1 MASRTIRTLSSVRPL
16 VIVSIIIALL
26 VGVGIGYVIVPSPAP
41 PKSTLPSTIP
51 IGVMVTL
58 TGSFSSYGARA
69 EAAAKVANT
78 QINDYVK
85 SLGIPTTFNFLY
97 EDTQTS
103 PPSVALTD
111 LQTLYTQGVKVVVG
125 GMTSGE
131 MAAID
136 SFADTNHIVV
146 IDGTSTAG
154 RASVA
159 PPGDYEFRDLP
170 AGGAEGAAL
179 TAAIMSKGY
188 KNVAMITASDT
199 YTLSIRQAFKN
210 AWLAAGGNLVADVN
224 YSYPATTDFT
234 VQLNT
239 LQSAVAPLMA
249 QNKSVAIFANMWED
263 VATMLAQAKSSN
275 SPLLSLTWFGNDNFA
290 QDNTIISNAGA
301 VVNQVKLVSVV
312 FAAPLTPTHA
322 ELNTAVNASIGQVPD
337 IYACATYDAAWI
349 AALSILT
356 AGQYNGTLIK
366 TAVPT
371 IAGQYYG
378 ATGNTALN
386 SLGDRNTMDM
396 DYWAVVSGTWQ
407 EVATY
412 SSVDQ
417 SVTWLMAI

>member
-1 MASRTIRTLSSVRPL
+1 MDSRTIRTLSSLRPL

-26 VGVGIGYVIVPSPAP
+26 VGVGIGYVIAPAPAP
-41 PKSTLPSTIP
+41 PKSTLPSTISV
-51 IGVMVTL
+51 GVMVTL

-78 QINDYVK
+78 QINNYVK

-103 PPSVALTD
+103 PPSVALTE
-111 LQTLYTQGVKVVVG
+111 LQTLYAQGVNVVIG

-136 SFADTNHIVV
+136 SYADTNHIVV

-159 PPGDYEFRDLP
+159 PPGDYEYRDMP

-179 TAAIMSKGY
+179 TAALMSKGY

-210 AWLAAGGNLVADVN
+210 AWLAAGGTLVADVN

-239 LQSAVAPLMA
+239 LQSAVAPLMS
-249 QNKSVAIFANMWED
+249 QNTSVAIFANMWED
-263 VATMLAQAKSSN
+263 VSTLLTQAKSSN

-290 QDNTIISNAGA
+290 QDNTIVSNAGA
-301 VVNQVKLVSVV
+301 EVNQVKLVSVV

-356 AGQYNGTLIK
+356 AGQNNGTLIK

-371 IAGQYYG
+371 IAGQYFG

-396 DYWAVVSGTWQ
+396 EYWAVVSGTWDR
-407 EVATY
+407 VATY

-417 SVTWLMAI
+417 SVTWLMAV

>member
-1 MASRTIRTLSSVRPL
+1 M
-16 VIVSIIIALL
+16 IA
-26 VGVGIGYVIVPSPAP
+26 PAPAP
-41 PKSTLPSTIP
+41 PKSTLPSTISV
-51 IGVMVTL
+51 GVMVTL

-78 QINDYVK
+78 QINNYVK

-103 PPSVALTD
+103 PPSVALTE
-111 LQTLYTQGVKVVVG
+111 LQTLYAQGVNVVIG

-136 SFADTNHIVV
+136 SYADTNHIVV

-159 PPGDYEFRDLP
+159 PPGDYEFRDMP

-179 TAAIMSKGY
+179 TAALMSKGY

-210 AWLAAGGNLVADVN
+210 AWLAAGGTLVADVN

-239 LQSAVAPLMA
+239 LQSAVAPLMS
-249 QNKSVAIFANMWED
+249 QNTSVAIFANMWED
-263 VATMLAQAKSSN
+263 VSTLLTQAKSSN

-290 QDNTIISNAGA
+290 QDNTIVSNAGA
-301 VVNQVKLVSVV
+301 EVNQVKLVSVV

-356 AGQYNGTLIK
+356 AGQNNGTLIK

-371 IAGQYYG
+371 IAGQYFG

-396 DYWAVVSGTWQ
+396 EYWAVVSGTWDR
-407 EVATY
+407 VATY

-417 SVTWLMAI
+417 SVTWLMAV

>member
-1 MASRTIRTLSSVRPL
+1 
-16 VIVSIIIALL
+16 
-26 VGVGIGYVIVPSPAP
+26 
-41 PKSTLPSTIP
+41 
-51 IGVMVTL
+51 MVTL

-78 QINDYVK
+78 QINNYVK

-97 EDTQTS
+97 EDTETS
-103 PPSVALTD
+103 PPSVALTE
-111 LQTLYTQGVKVVVG
+111 LQTLYTQGVKVVIG

-146 IDGTSTAG
+146 IDGTSTAD

-159 PPGDYEFRDLP
+159 PPGDYEFRDMP

-188 KNVAMITASDT
+188 KNVAMITSSDT
-199 YTLSIRQAFKN
+199 YSISIRQAFKN
-210 AWLAAGGNLVADVN
+210 AWLAAGGNIVADVN

-239 LQSAVAPLMA
+239 LQSAVAPLIA

-263 VATMLAQAKSSN
+263 VSTILTQAKSSN
-275 SPLLSLTWFGNDNFA
+275 SPLLNLTWFGPDTYA

-301 VVNQVKLVSVV
+301 EASQVKLISVI
-312 FAAPLTPTHA
+312 FATALTPTLA
-322 ELNTAVNASIGQVPD
+322 ALNSAVNASIGQVPD
-337 IYACATYDAAWI
+337 IYAAATYDAAWI

-371 IAGQYYG
+371 IADQYYG

-386 SLGDRNTMDM
+386 AAGDRNTMDM
-396 DYWAVVSGTWQ
+396 DFWAVVSGTWT

-412 SSVDQ
+412 SSIDQ
-417 SVTWLMAI
+417 SVTWLMAV

>member
-1 MASRTIRTLSSVRPL
+1 LSSVRPI
-16 VIVSIIIALL
+16 VIVFIIIALL
-26 VGVGIGYVIVPSPAP
+26 VGVGIGYAIVPAPAP
-41 PKSTLPSTIP
+41 PKTTLPSTIP

-78 QINDYVK
+78 QINDYAK

-103 PPSVALTD
+103 PPSVALTE
-111 LQTLYTQGVKVVVG
+111 LQTLYTQGVKVVIG

-146 IDGTSTAG
+146 IDGTSTASRG
-154 RASVA
+154 SVA
-159 PPGDYEFRDLP
+159 PPGDYEFRDMP

-179 TAAIMSKGY
+179 TAAFMSKGY
-188 KNVAMITASDT
+188 KNVAMISSSDT
-199 YTLSIRQAFKN
+199 YSLSIRQAFKD
-210 AWLAAGGNLVADVN
+210 AWLAAGGNLVSDVN

-234 VQLNT
+234 VQLNA
-239 LQSAVAPLMA
+239 LQSAVAPLVA

-263 VATMLAQAKSSN
+263 VATMLTQAKSSN
-275 SPLLSLTWFGNDNFA
+275 SPLLSLTWFGPDTYA

-301 VVNQVKLVSVV
+301 ESNQVKLISVI
-312 FAAPLTPTHA
+312 FAAPLTPSHA
-322 ELNTAVNASIGQVPD
+322 ELNAAVNASIGQEPD

-349 AALSILT
+349 AALSILS

-386 SLGDRNTMDM
+386 PSGDRNTMDM
-396 DYWAVVSGTWQ
+396 EFWAVVSGTW
-407 EVATY
+407 ERVATY

-417 SVTWLMAI
+417 SVTWLMAV

>member
-1 MASRTIRTLSSVRPL
+1 MSSVLKPS
-16 VIVSIIIALL
+16 VIAIVIIALL
-26 VGVGIGYVIVPSPAP
+26 VGVGIGYVIVPAPAP

-51 IGVMVTL
+51 VGVMVTL

-78 QINDYVK
+78 QINNYVK

-111 LQTLYTQGVKVVVG
+111 LQTLYTQGVKVVIG

-136 SFADTNHIVV
+136 SYADTNHIVV

-179 TAAIMSKGY
+179 TSALMNKGY
-188 KNVAMITASDT
+188 KDVAMITASDT

-210 AWLAAGGNLVADVN
+210 AWLAAGGTLVADVN

-239 LQSAVAPLMA
+239 LQSAVAPLTS
-249 QNKSVAIFANMWED
+249 QSKPVAIFANMWED
-263 VATMLAQAKSSN
+263 VATLLAQAKSSN

-301 VVNQVKLVSVV
+301 TVDQVKLISVV
-312 FAAPLTPTHA
+312 FAAPLTPIHSA
-322 ELNTAVNASIGQVPD
+322 LNTAVNASIGQVPD

-349 AALSILT
+349 AALSVLSS
-356 AGQYNGTLIK
+356 GQYNGTLIK

-378 ATGNTALN
+378 ATGNPALN

-396 DYWAVVSGTWQ
+396 VYWAVVSGTWQ

-412 SSVDQ
+412 SSTDQ
-417 SVTWLMAI
+417 SVTWLMAV

>member
-1 MASRTIRTLSSVRPL
+1 MARTIRTLSSVRPL
-16 VIVSIIIALL
+16 VIVFIIIALL
-26 VGVGIGYVIVPSPAP
+26 VGVGIGYAIVPAPAP
-41 PKSTLPSTIP
+41 PKTTLPSTIP

-78 QINDYVK
+78 QINNYVK

-103 PPSVALTD
+103 PPSVALTE
-111 LQTLYTQGVKVVVG
+111 LQTLYTQGVKVVIG

-136 SFADTNHIVV
+136 TYADTNHIVV

-159 PPGDYEFRDLP
+159 PPGDYEFRDMP

-179 TAAIMSKGY
+179 AAALMSKGY
-188 KNVAMITASDT
+188 KNVAMISSSDT
-199 YTLSIRQAFKN
+199 YSLSIRQAFKD
-210 AWLAAGGNLVADVN
+210 AWLAAGGNLITDVN

-263 VATMLAQAKSSN
+263 VATILTQAKSSN
-275 SPLLSLTWFGNDNFA
+275 SPLLSLTWFGPDTYA

-301 VVNQVKLVSVV
+301 EANQVKLISVI

-322 ELNTAVNASIGQVPD
+322 ELNTAVNSSIGQVPD

-349 AALSILT
+349 AALSILS

-371 IAGQYYG
+371 IANQYYG

-396 DYWAVVSGTWQ
+396 EFWAVVSGTWDR
-407 EVATY
+407 VATY

-417 SVTWLMAI
+417 SVTWLMAV